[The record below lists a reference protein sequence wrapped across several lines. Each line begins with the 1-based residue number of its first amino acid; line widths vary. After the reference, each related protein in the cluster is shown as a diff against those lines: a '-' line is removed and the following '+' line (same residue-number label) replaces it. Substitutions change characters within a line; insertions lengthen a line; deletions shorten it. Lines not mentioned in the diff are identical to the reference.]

1 MRIKRF
7 FAPDIREAIR
17 LVREEQGADAVILS
31 NRQVD
36 GGVELVAAVDYD
48 AELVNNLAGNSRPP
62 ERPPRQA
69 SAEPAAA
76 PAATA
81 ASATAREPARDA
93 KILWSQEPALVAM
106 RQELK
111 AVRGLLEHQLSGFAW
126 GDMAR
131 RHPMW
136 TRLLKMM
143 LESGFSPALAESI
156 TQRIPENVDFVH
168 ARRLALGMLARQ
180 LPVTDDD
187 ILRDGGAVVLM
198 GSTGVGKTT
207 TAAKLAARY
216 ALRHGAQHVA
226 LVTTDNFRI
235 GAHEQLRTYAQV
247 MDIPIR
253 AVQREHELAATLRSL
268 ENKRLILIDTA
279 GMSQRDQRLA
289 EQLAMIRKGAQ
300 RVKSYLVLAAA
311 TQMQSMNEAFAA
323 FRGPELK
330 GCILTK
336 LDEASSLGP
345 ALSVIIQHRLPVAYV
360 SDGQRVPEDLHPA
373 RAHGLISRSV
383 ALSSQTRR
391 AANAGQ
397 QRTLDDVS
405 MALAFG
411 RKSTNAHI
419 RKL

>member
-17 LVREEQGADAVILS
+17 LVREEQGPDAVILS
-31 NRQVD
+31 NRQVE

-48 AELVNNLAGNSRPP
+48 AELVSNLGGARREKRPAQAP
-62 ERPPRQA
+62 ENVPGAADHAQRMVAEAPAPP
-69 SAEPAAA
+69 AEP
-76 PAATA
+76 
-81 ASATAREPARDA
+81 
-93 KILWSQEPALVAM
+93 KILWSQDPALVAM

-111 AVRGLLEHQLSGFAW
+111 AMRGLLEHQLSGFAW
-126 GDMAR
+126 GEMAR
-131 RHPMW
+131 RHPLW

-143 LESGFSPALAESI
+143 LESGFSPTLAE
-156 TQRIPENVDFVH
+156 RIVEHVPENVDYTH
-168 ARRLALGMLARQ
+168 ARRLALGLLARQ

-187 ILRDGGAVVLM
+187 ILRDGGVVVLV

-207 TAAKLAARY
+207 TAAKLAARF
-216 ALRHGAQHVA
+216 ALRHGSQHVA

-247 MDIPIR
+247 MDVPIR
-253 AVQREHELAATLRSL
+253 AVHRDDELAATLRAL
-268 ENKRLILIDTA
+268 ENKRLVLIDTA

-289 EQLAMIRKGAQ
+289 EQLTMIRRGGQ
-300 RVKSYLVLAAA
+300 RIKSYLVLAAT
-311 TQMQSMNEAFAA
+311 TQMQSMNEAVAA

-336 LDEASSLGP
+336 VDEASNLGP
-345 ALSVIIQHRLPVAYV
+345 ALSVIIQNRMPVAYV
-360 SDGQRVPEDLHPA
+360 GDGQQVPEDLHPA

-383 ALSSQTRR
+383 ALSAQSQRAPDPARR
-391 AANAGQ
+391 RSA
-397 QRTLDDVS
+397 DDVS

-411 RKSTNAHI
+411 RKSTNAHV